1 MFNEKNL
8 KWPIELMDVL
18 AINHSINENQL
29 YKSYK
34 TWRYESFRYDG
45 PRRKMF

>member
-1 MFNEKNL
+1 MK

-18 AINHSINENQL
+18 AINHSFNINENQL

-34 TWRYESFRYDG
+34 TWRYESFHYDG